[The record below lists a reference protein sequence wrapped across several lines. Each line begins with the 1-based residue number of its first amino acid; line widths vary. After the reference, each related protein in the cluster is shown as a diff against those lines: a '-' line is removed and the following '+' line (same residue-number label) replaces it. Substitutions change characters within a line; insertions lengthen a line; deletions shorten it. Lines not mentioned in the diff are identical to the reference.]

1 MVVDDLHDADQPSLQ
16 MLRFI
21 ARAAK
26 DASLLIVGTYR
37 DAEVKRSPELGK
49 LVGDLIREG
58 RALSLTGLSKTEVGD
73 YITSRTGRA
82 ANERL
87 VSDLYRATDGN
98 ALYVEGV
105 VRLLE
110 SEGKPGQTANDR
122 DAFKIPDGVRES
134 IRRQLASLSHEAN
147 SLLSIAS
154 VIGNEFEMRLLERV
168 SGRSPEQIAEQTDE
182 AIRIGILKT
191 GAPGLARQQFSH
203 ALIRNVLY
211 DDLAANRRIEL
222 HGEIGA
228 AIEEIHKSDLK
239 PHLAQL
245 ARHFRAARVAEKA
258 VEYSIDSGEAAYRIF
273 AYEDAALHWETA
285 LKLMEDHDY
294 VPERKAPL
302 LVGLGN
308 LQYLTNPNKRD
319 ARGIEFLEQALT
331 IYESL
336 GRRDRVAQVHSQMG
350 KLLTSRS
357 SSITDIP
364 RAAEHYRKA
373 QEILGQGPDR
383 VPLAAVYA
391 GLAEVALRLNRTDDG
406 LAWSQRAM
414 EIAERLGNDEIRT
427 GAASLLALHLFSKGK
442 LAGAMSL
449 ADGTYERAN
458 RLNNVSF
465 AYSAAWVAG
474 FLRSFLLDPREG
486 RGWFLR
492 ELAKPRVAQAPA
504 WRRVLL
510 DLLASSYMDEGD
522 LAAAR
527 KTVPSARQ
535 ISDETLLFYD
545 GEWEQAESAGQ
556 QSLDEFRRKGIRAD
570 VEVHLHFL
578 ARISAVR
585 GDLAEAETLLQEAL
599 GLSCIETDGL
609 LPWQLKY
616 RTELASVYADKNRVD
631 DAHEQLTRCR
641 EILGNGEDW
650 RGLAGKVA
658 RAEAVVSAAEGKYQD
673 AETQFEKA
681 VEIFRR
687 YHVPFEEAE
696 ALHYWGR
703 ALNASG
709 EHGRASEKLDAAIEI
724 YRRCGAGE
732 RWVERVEA
740 NRQSSP
746 ALTEKVEPAT
756 GAQSDAVFCME
767 GDCWTVTYKG
777 KTWRLKDAKG
787 LHYIVH
793 LLGHP
798 GEEIRALDLA
808 ARLAEAG
815 EEGVD
820 AASAEDL
827 AQTGA
832 LAGDLG
838 HAGEMLDAQAKAD
851 YQRRLTELE
860 NELEE
865 ARELGHLERIAK
877 AEDEKEALAHEIRRA
892 VGLGGRDRRAA
903 SSSERARTAVTR
915 AIRSALER
923 ITEQDRDLGRLLSIA
938 IKTGTVCSYV
948 PDDRFPVS
956 WRL

>member
-1 MVVDDLHDADQPSLQ
+1 MIPPSTSDRQPSHDAFVGRERELAELRAVLDDACAGHGRLLLLSGEPGIGKTRLAEEISHDAAARGMRVVWGRGWEGGGAPAYWPLIQILRACVEDRDSESLKALVGPSPSEIALLIPELKLSLPSIETKATTDSESARFRLFDTVATLLKNVARIGPLLMVVDDLHDADQPSLQ

-26 DASLLIVGTYR
+26 DVPLLIVGTYR
-37 DAEVKRSPELGK
+37 DAEVKRSLELGK

-73 YITSRTGRA
+73 YITSRTGRT

-87 VSDLYRATDGN
+87 VADLYRATDGN

-110 SEGKPGQTANDR
+110 SEGGPQHAANDH
-122 DAFKIPDGVRES
+122 DGFKIPDGVRES

-168 SGRSPEQIAEQTDE
+168 SGRSPEQIVEQTDE

-228 AIEEIHKSDLK
+228 AIEEIHKSELK

-245 ARHFRAARVAEKA
+245 ARHFREARVAEKA

-336 GRRDRVAQVHSQMG
+336 GRQDRAAQVHSHMG
-350 KLLTSRS
+350 RLLTSRS

-383 VPLAAVYA
+383 VSLAAVYV
-391 GLAEVALRLNRTDDG
+391 GLAGVALRLNRRDDG

-442 LAGAMSL
+442 LADAMSL
-449 ADGTYERAN
+449 VDRTYKRAN

-510 DLLASSYMDEGD
+510 DLLASSYIDEGD

-535 ISDETLLFYD
+535 ISDETLVFYD

-631 DAHEQLTRCR
+631 DAHECDGRRGAATGRNKVPHPDPGGAAFGVEDASRVAAPGRRLQ
-641 EILGNGEDW
+641 GE
-650 RGLAGKVA
+650 
-658 RAEAVVSAAEGKYQD
+658 S
-673 AETQFEKA
+673 
-681 VEIFRR
+681 
-687 YHVPFEEAE
+687 
-696 ALHYWGR
+696 
-703 ALNASG
+703 SG
-709 EHGRASEKLDAAIEI
+709 
-724 YRRCGAGE
+724 
-732 RWVERVEA
+732 RVEA
-740 NRQSSP
+740 
-746 ALTEKVEPAT
+746 
-756 GAQSDAVFCME
+756 GAES
-767 GDCWTVTYKG
+767 
-777 KTWRLKDAKG
+777 
-787 LHYIVH
+787 
-793 LLGHP
+793 
-798 GEEIRALDLA
+798 
-808 ARLAEAG
+808 
-815 EEGVD
+815 
-820 AASAEDL
+820 
-827 AQTGA
+827 
-832 LAGDLG
+832 
-838 HAGEMLDAQAKAD
+838 
-851 YQRRLTELE
+851 
-860 NELEE
+860 
-865 ARELGHLERIAK
+865 
-877 AEDEKEALAHEIRRA
+877 
-892 VGLGGRDRRAA
+892 
-903 SSSERARTAVTR
+903 
-915 AIRSALER
+915 
-923 ITEQDRDLGRLLSIA
+923 LS
-938 IKTGTVCSYV
+938 
-948 PDDRFPVS
+948 RHH
-956 WRL
+956 